1 MEGDSD
7 VTSVAVVVAVVVVV
21 VDCRRRRRFRVDTV
35 RLASRTRC
43 CTDCRRYVCLREP
56 KQLRPMYKA
65 PGDNRDVNG

>member
-7 VTSVAVVVAVVVVV
+7 VAAAVVVDDVVV

-43 CTDCRRYVCLREP
+43 CTECRWYVWVREP
-56 KQLRPMYKA
+56 KQLRPTYKT
-65 PGDNRDVNG
+65 PGDNRDANG